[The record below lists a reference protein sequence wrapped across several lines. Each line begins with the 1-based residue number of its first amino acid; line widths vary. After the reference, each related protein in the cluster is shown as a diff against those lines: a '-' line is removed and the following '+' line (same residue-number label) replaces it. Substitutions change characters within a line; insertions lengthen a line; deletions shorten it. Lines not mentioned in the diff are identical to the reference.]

1 MGVLSI
7 GEGCTTAKL
16 MKRKQSQTLLAE
28 KILEYTIKHKM
39 LSKLELKQEK
49 TTDSQFFLQQSLSY
63 GERVKTNN
71 N

>member
-1 MGVLSI
+1 
-7 GEGCTTAKL
+7 
-16 MKRKQSQTLLAE
+16 
-28 KILEYTIKHKM
+28 M